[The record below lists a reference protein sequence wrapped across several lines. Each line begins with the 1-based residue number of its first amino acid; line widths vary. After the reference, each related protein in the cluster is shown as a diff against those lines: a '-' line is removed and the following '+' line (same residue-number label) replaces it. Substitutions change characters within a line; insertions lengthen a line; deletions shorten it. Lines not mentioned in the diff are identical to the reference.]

1 MYLCVVTA
9 VDPKGNWLSD
19 VSQKIIIIT
28 IMMGDVDIFHDLII
42 EIVFLFS
49 CKFILFFDDPPQCM

>member
-1 MYLCVVTA
+1 
-9 VDPKGNWLSD
+9 
-19 VSQKIIIIT
+19 
-28 IMMGDVDIFHDLII
+28 MGDVDIFHDLII